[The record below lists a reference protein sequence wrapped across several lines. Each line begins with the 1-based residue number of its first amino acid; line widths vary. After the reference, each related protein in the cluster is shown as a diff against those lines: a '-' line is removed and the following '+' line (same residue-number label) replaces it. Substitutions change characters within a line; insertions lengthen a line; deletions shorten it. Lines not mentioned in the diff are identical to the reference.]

1 MLRYWTIDLMNSNYR
16 SSVELM
22 LSLSL
27 LLGLL
32 AFWELKPQFILEVD
46 PTAILNPS
54 KIK

>member
-1 MLRYWTIDLMNSNYR
+1 
-16 SSVELM
+16 M

-32 AFWELKPQFILEVD
+32 AFWELTPQFILEVD

-54 KIK
+54 KIKLIKETLIDRVCEAQN